1 MEKAMNDSAS
11 ARTLAAKL
19 APHAREYLHRVGP
32 SIHDSCNMVERA
44 AYNHIVPRI
53 EADMENLL
61 EKLLVL
67 VLERAGSFS
76 VSDLAAKLAEMN
88 L

>member
-1 MEKAMNDSAS
+1 MTNDIET

-19 APHAREYLHRVGP
+19 APHAREYLR
-32 SIHDSCNMVERA
+32 RA
-44 AYNHIVPRI
+44 APTLHDACGPIERVAFNHVVPKI
-53 EADMENLL
+53 DSEMENLL
-61 EKLLVL
+61 EKLLTL

-76 VSDLAAKLAEMN
+76 VSDMAAKLAEMN

>member
-1 MEKAMNDSAS
+1 MNDVAT

-19 APHAREYLHRVGP
+19 APHAREYLRRAGP
-32 SIHDSCNMVERA
+32 TLHDACNMIERA
-44 AYNHIVPRI
+44 AFNHVMPKI
-53 EADMENLL
+53 EAEMEVLL

-76 VSDLAAKLAEMN
+76 VSDLAAKVAEMN